1 MRNHNSAAAE
11 IFTGRTPAG
20 GDQELLTDDPRS
32 VPNIGSAVSYALGTR
47 ANVLSYVALP
57 YTLYNVVQLP
67 GQTPGLLGGAYDRFQ
82 VDRDPSDPGFRL
94 NAFDGAADLADRAKL
109 LRGLDRA
116 PLPDKAARAESC
128 RDRALQLLANPSI
141 RKLFDISREPERVR
155 ERYGKG
161 RFGQSLLLARRL
173 VEGGVNFVAAYDGQ
187 TNGQESNWDSHEKLF
202 PRHGQLIPPSDVAFS
217 ALIEDLETRGLLES
231 TLVVALAEFG
241 RSPKVNGSAGRDHW
255 PDCYTAVLAGGGVA
269 GGAVYGGSDRIA
281 AYPALD
287 PVSPADV
294 AATIYWRF
302 GFEPATEVI
311 DQTGRPFRLTEG
323 DPLRKLFGA

>member
-1 MRNHNSAAAE
+1 M
-11 IFTGRTPAG
+11 
-20 GDQELLTDDPRS
+20 
-32 VPNIGSAVSYALGTR
+32 
-47 ANVLSYVALP
+47 
-57 YTLYNVVQLP
+57 
-67 GQTPGLLGGAYDRFQ
+67 
-82 VDRDPSDPGFRL
+82 
-94 NAFDGAADLADRAKL
+94 
-109 LRGLDRA
+109 
-116 PLPDKAARAESC
+116 
-128 RDRALQLLANPSI
+128 
-141 RKLFDISREPERVR
+141 
-155 ERYGKG
+155 
-161 RFGQSLLLARRL
+161 
-173 VEGGVNFVAAYDGQ
+173 EGGVDFVAAYDGQ

-269 GGAVYGGSDRIA
+269 GGAVYGASDRIA

-287 PVSPADV
+287 PVSPADI